1 MVLVDLYLLS
11 LPLIGAVI
19 GWFTNLMAVK
29 LIFRPYRP
37 VNLLVYKLQGVVPK
51 RREELAKSIGQVIEK
66 ELLSTDDLLE
76 AAKSEE
82 AVKMISEAISISI
95 KARIMEKLP
104 VFMPVSMKKVV
115 TAIITDQIRR
125 EIPPLINEMFRRF
138 SITMKENIS
147 FHTMVEDRINNFSL
161 ERIEKIILSVAA
173 KEFRHIEMLGGA
185 LGFFIGFIQALVLY
199 IIYGG

>member
-1 MVLVDLYLLS
+1 MVALYFLS

-19 GWFTNLMAVK
+19 GWITNLMAVK

-37 VNLLVYKLQGVVPK
+37 VNLLGYKLQGVVPK
-51 RREELAKSIGQVIEK
+51 RRAELARSIGQVIEK
-66 ELLSTDDLLE
+66 ELLSPDDLIE

-82 AVKMISEAISISI
+82 AVKMISEAISLSI
-95 KARIMEKLP
+95 KSRIMEKLP
-104 VFMPVSMKKVV
+104 VFMPLSMKKVV
-115 TAIITDQIRR
+115 TAIITDQIQR

-138 SITMKENIS
+138 SITMKKDIS

-173 KEFRHIEMLGGA
+173 RELRHIELLGGV
-185 LGFFIGFIQALVLY
+185 LGFFIGFIQALILY
-199 IIYGG
+199 IISGG